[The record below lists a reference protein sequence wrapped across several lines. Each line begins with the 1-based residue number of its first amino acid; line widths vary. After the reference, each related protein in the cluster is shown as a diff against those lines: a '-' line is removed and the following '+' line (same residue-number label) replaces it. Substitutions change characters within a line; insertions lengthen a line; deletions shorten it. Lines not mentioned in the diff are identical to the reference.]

1 MSTRPIIGFLI
12 LTLLLAACAPAA
24 QPTPIAQ
31 EPRPTS
37 PRYEPPPLAATEAP
51 AAVEVWGQPTVA
63 AGDNFYQDY
72 GVNPRTSPEEDHL
85 STFSL
90 DVDTASYTVARRY
103 IQDGN
108 LPPIEAVRVEEF
120 VNAFDQ
126 GYASP
131 PGAAFSIYADGAPN
145 PFVGDRQYYLR
156 FGVQGYRVPEDERK
170 PLRLTFVIDISGS
183 MNRENRLEL
192 VKDSLRLLVKRL
204 DWRDSV
210 AIVVFGSDA
219 RLALEPTP
227 GDERNTIQRVIDR
240 QRTEGSTNAEAGL
253 RLGYRYAMQAYDPE
267 ASNRVVLCSD
277 GVANTGETRPDAL
290 LDMVGGYV
298 SEGIDLTTVGF
309 GMGNFNDVLLE
320 QLADRGN
327 GNYAYVDDLDE
338 AQRLF
343 VDDLTSTLQ
352 VIAYDAKVQV
362 DFNPEIVS
370 EYRLVGYENRQ
381 IADQDFRDDS
391 VDAGEI
397 GAGHTAIAIYKV
409 RLVPGAEGRIAT
421 VQLRWQDA
429 DTREVREINGNFN
442 TWDMYPSYEESDPY
456 YQLAVLV
463 AAYAEVLRASTYAD
477 ASLEDIAQM
486 ARRVARFLP
495 EYDQAQEFADL
506 ARDAAWIGER

>member
-1 MSTRPIIGFLI
+1 
-12 LTLLLAACAPAA
+12 
-24 QPTPIAQ
+24 
-31 EPRPTS
+31 
-37 PRYEPPPLAATEAP
+37 
-51 AAVEVWGQPTVA
+51 
-63 AGDNFYQDY
+63 
-72 GVNPRTSPEEDHL
+72 
-85 STFSL
+85 
-90 DVDTASYTVARRY
+90 
-103 IQDGN
+103 
-108 LPPIEAVRVEEF
+108 
-120 VNAFDQ
+120 
-126 GYASP
+126 
-131 PGAAFSIYADGAPN
+131 
-145 PFVGDRQYYLR
+145 
-156 FGVQGYRVPEDERK
+156 
-170 PLRLTFVIDISGS
+170 
-183 MNRENRLEL
+183 
-192 VKDSLRLLVKRL
+192 
-204 DWRDSV
+204 
-210 AIVVFGSDA
+210 
-219 RLALEPTP
+219 
-227 GDERNTIQRVIDR
+227 
-240 QRTEGSTNAEAGL
+240 
-253 RLGYRYAMQAYDPE
+253 MQAYDPE

-370 EYRLVGYENRQ
+370 EYRLVGYENRH